1 MVPDPIYSPK
11 KFGIRLVEVC
21 VTVEREERW
30 RNCDRLS
37 PRLCCASSCRMT
49 WKCSLSLAEVA
60 ARHDHVH
67 IFFPIAVENLI
78 SLVDDSAAKDVS
90 ANEEEG
96 VDR

>member
-1 MVPDPIYSPK
+1 
-11 KFGIRLVEVC
+11 
-21 VTVEREERW
+21 
-30 RNCDRLS
+30 
-37 PRLCCASSCRMT
+37 MT